1 MFVIKFILREYDR
14 QRKEFEN
21 REEVSGSLIY
31 SYLPIGTLLIL
42 DMLYEYSY
50 FLNILLKN
58 QKMNKHFTRAYEEKE
73 TMRRIIHSINAMPP
87 DQQKALFEK
96 IKGGETKK
104 C

>member
-42 DMLYEYSY
+42 DMLYEY
-50 FLNILLKN
+50 LK
-58 QKMNKHFTRAYEEKE
+58 Y
-73 TMRRIIHSINAMPP
+73 II
-87 DQQKALFEK
+87 
-96 IKGGETKK
+96 KK
-104 C
+104 PKNG